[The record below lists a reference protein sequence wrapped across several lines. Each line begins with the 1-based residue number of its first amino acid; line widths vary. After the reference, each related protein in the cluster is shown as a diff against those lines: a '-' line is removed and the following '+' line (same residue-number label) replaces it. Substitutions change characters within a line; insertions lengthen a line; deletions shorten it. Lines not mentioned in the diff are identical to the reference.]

1 MYAFW
6 VLAKHGEP
14 WDDMGKQDKS
24 RIDIGRLQ
32 RLSSA
37 FGSYTVD
44 GLTESTTALAPVNGQ
59 PVMDPTT
66 KEALKLIFTREG
78 SYAQV
83 CRDFL

>member
-1 MYAFW
+1 MALFVEGFAW
-6 VLAKHGEP
+6 AV
-14 WDDMGKQDKS
+14 QNKS

-37 FGSYTVD
+37 FGNYTVD
-44 GLTESTTALAPVNGQ
+44 GLTESTVALPPVNGR
-59 PVMDPTT
+59 PALDSTT

-83 CRDFL
+83 S